1 MDLKSAW
8 RATRQWVPFTL
19 RTMGF
24 GTVSLTLGPLTS
36 DRAASLWAMRN
47 WCRSSARGLNIEVIA
62 SGLENVPP
70 PPFVYCSNHQ
80 SLLDVL
86 VLGSVLPHD
95 YKWAAKRSLMKIPFL
110 GWHLQLAG
118 HVPVDRNAGSRS
130 AAEVIGRF
138 EKVLRDGRPLLVF
151 PEGTRSEDGIV
162 RPFKNGG
169 FYAAVRAGVPVVP
182 VALDGAHHL
191 MRKGAIETG
200 DGTTMRV
207 VRVRTGAPIYP
218 LKQGREGA
226 RVADLRE
233 RTFAAVLDL
242 HREIGGQPQPPK
254 AASKV
259 EVENADGA
267 TPMRFIEVSQR
278 HSSAPVSSPE
288 ASAHDAQ
295 G

>member
-1 MDLKSAW
+1 MDLKRVW
-8 RATRQWVPFTL
+8 LATRQWVPFTL

-24 GTVSLTLGPLTS
+24 GTVSLALGPLTE

-47 WCRSSARGLNIEVIA
+47 WCRSSARALHIDVVA

-95 YKWAAKRSLMKIPFL
+95 YKWAAKSSLMNIPFL

-118 HVPVDRNAGSRS
+118 HVPVDRSGGARS

-138 EKVLRDGRPLLVF
+138 EKVLRDGKPLLVF

-162 RPFKNGG
+162 KPFKNGG

-182 VALDGAHHL
+182 VALDGATRL
-191 MRKGAIETG
+191 MRKGALDAG
-200 DGTTMRV
+200 DGSMRV
-207 VRVRTGAPIYP
+207 VRVRAGAPIYP
-218 LKQGREGA
+218 LKKGREGA

-233 RTFAAVLDL
+233 RTFAAVLEL
-242 HREIGGQPQPPK
+242 HREIGGQPPPK
-254 AASKV
+254 PVVEKV
-259 EVENADGA
+259 ESEAPV
-267 TPMRFIEVSQR
+267 RFIEVSLR
-278 HSSAPVSSPE
+278 GSSASQSSPE
-288 ASAHDAQ
+288 QVAHEAQ

>member
-1 MDLKSAW
+1 MDAW
-8 RATRQWVPFTL
+8 RATRQWVPFSL
-19 RTMGF
+19 RTAGF
-24 GTVSLTLGPLTS
+24 GTASLVLGPLTP

-95 YKWAAKRSLMKIPFL
+95 YKWAAKRSLMNIPFL

-118 HVPVDRNAGSRS
+118 HVPVDRNAGART
-130 AAEVIGRF
+130 AAEVISRF
-138 EKVLRDGRPLLVF
+138 EKVLREGKPLLVF

-191 MRKGAIETG
+191 MRKGALDTG
-200 DGTTMRV
+200 DGKTMRV
-207 VRVRTGAPIYP
+207 VRVRTGAPIHP
-218 LKQGREGA
+218 ITSGREGA

-233 RTFAAVLDL
+233 RTFAAVLEL
-242 HREIGGQPQPPK
+242 HKQIGGQPPPAK
-254 AASKV
+254 SGQKV
-259 EVENADGA
+259 EVEKVDGEA
-267 TPMRFIEVSQR
+267 PVRFIEVSQR
-278 HSSAPVSSPE
+278 GSGAGGAFQESASP
-288 ASAHDAQ
+288 DAQ